1 MAALALL
8 AGTAVQ
14 LQQQALWPQA
24 AYAALCAAAVMLA
37 CLACGLRSRPAVP
50 ALLGV
55 TAGLLLGLGGTGW
68 RAAERLG
75 QALPA
80 PLEGQDLQVV
90 GVVASLPQFHA
101 DGARFRFEVESASL
115 GGQPVAVP
123 PLVSLG
129 WYAVQR
135 GSSLQGL
142 PQATLR
148 AGQRWRFTVRLR
160 QPHGNLNPHG
170 FDYELWLFEQGI
182 RATGY
187 VRDNRGA
194 APERLDEQAGHR
206 LDRWRQQVR
215 DAIERRVADPHAAG
229 VLAALAIG
237 DQGAIVET
245 AISVLSFR
253 QAVLPL
259 KAHSA
264 GANPTFQVLGCQFW
278 AWDNLT
284 SRFWGA
290 TPSWSVSHGDAS
302 LRGSFVWPLAKKRA
316 SRLEP
321 LHRHGACS
329 ELQNDFAEP
338 RQRM

>member
-1 MAALALL
+1 MQAGQGRTAWMAALALL
-8 AGTAVQ
+8 AGTAAQ

-37 CLACGLRSRPAVP
+37 CVAWGLRRRPAAL
-50 ALLGV
+50 ALLG
-55 TAGLLLGLGGTGW
+55 AMAALLLGFGATGW

-80 PLEGQDLQVV
+80 AVEGLDLQVV

-101 DGARFRFEVESASL
+101 DGVRFRFEMESASH

-129 WYAVQR
+129 WYAPQR

-170 FDYELWLFEQGI
+170 FDYELWLFEQGV

-187 VRDNRGA
+187 VRKTATSQAQLLHA
-194 APERLDEQAGHR
+194 AAGFPVERA
-206 LDRWRQQVR
+206 RQQVR
-215 DAIERRVADPHAAG
+215 DALRARLGDVPAAG
-229 VLAALAIG
+229 VLAALAVG
-237 DQGAIVET
+237 DQASIERWVSTIKFYPGVTYEAD
-245 AISVLSFR
+245 
-253 QAVLPL
+253 
-259 KAHSA
+259 HSH
-264 GANPTFQVLGCQFW
+264 V
-278 AWDNLT
+278 
-284 SRFWGA
+284 
-290 TPSWSVSHGDAS
+290 
-302 LRGSFVWPLAKKRA
+302 RA
-316 SRLEP
+316 SQLVLR
-321 LHRHGACS
+321 
-329 ELQNDFAEP
+329 
-338 RQRM
+338 